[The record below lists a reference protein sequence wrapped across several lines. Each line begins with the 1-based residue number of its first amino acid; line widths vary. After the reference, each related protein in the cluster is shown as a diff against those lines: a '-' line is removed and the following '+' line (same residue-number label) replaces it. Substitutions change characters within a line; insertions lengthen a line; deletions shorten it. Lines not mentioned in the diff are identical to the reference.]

1 MLEIDIPRK
10 LEVIPVRDVRR
21 FLVES
26 RGLTKSDVDTAECG
40 NEDLQQVFLWALGLE
55 QAPRSN
61 HYCTATTAYRLQS
74 MTYYLPPTTYY
85 YRCARAPDDRSPDV
99 CLPFASP
106 PRRICIRR
114 YFA

>member
-1 MLEIDIPRK
+1 MW
-10 LEVIPVRDVRR
+10 DVRS

-26 RGLTKSDVDTAECG
+26 GGLTKSDVDNAEYG

-61 HYCTATTAYRLQS
+61 RYGNYGLPFAIHYVPIIYLLQVI
-74 MTYYLPPTTYY
+74 TY

-99 CLPFASP
+99 CLPFAP
-106 PRRICIRR
+106 PPPAA
-114 YFA
+114 YV